1 MSEPKLLPC
10 PFCGVTAR
18 LEDHRTIWTVMC
30 NNDDCKAG
38 VLGQRAPEPDGTETD
53 AYWEGIMQTAVDRW
67 NRRAK
72 PEHGEG

>member
-10 PFCGVTAR
+10 PFCGDEAQVREVDGYSPMFFVECINCDANVGAQTGTVRGLAIAAFHS
-18 LEDHRTIWTVMC
+18 ED
-30 NNDDCKAG
+30 
-38 VLGQRAPEPDGTETD
+38 D
-53 AYWEGIMQTAVDRW
+53 AVAAW